1 MKRRIAKYLTIAA
14 IVLVL
19 LIAAGGWFLDR
30 WLQSAEA
37 HAKIEGKLS
46 EALKMPVKIGALGFS
61 SWSGLSV
68 KKITVAGPDG
78 ILFEADGISASHSF
92 SSLFRGSMGLSE
104 VRISQPHI
112 RLFQDAAGNWGPS
125 HTAAPPQPVAA
136 LASLGNPVA
145 AAPPS
150 APSAAQPTPPGN
162 LPANPPPDVVQNAEK
177 HRAVSIGK
185 ILIENGTVE
194 MISKSHAPFATVTGL
209 NVTMRDVT
217 ETAFTG
223 SVEIT
228 RAILH
233 GVIALDHLK
242 GATTRDGQT
251 FSLRNLSAET
261 GGGGITGEGTY
272 TIGATAGAAMKISAV
287 NLARA
292 TLDGGMTG
300 QKISGTVS
308 GDAQFAGLGADKN
321 AVTGRGTLALK
332 SGDCSQ
338 FELLRQIGDIV
349 RVAAL
354 ANFQIADATANFQVA
369 NGQITLSPMG
379 VSTPPIGIVM
389 SGPVTF
395 GGVVNL
401 SAQLYVPASLV
412 ASQPMLAGQFSPPDA
427 NNLQCVS
434 FKITGDMKKPRQ
446 NLAEVLTGTKDHRQQ
461 NIIAAGSVLST
472 LLQKN
477 NPKLLKK
484 LQPALQM
491 VRPAQAPQPAPA
503 QP

>member
-19 LIAAGGWFLDR
+19 LVAAGGWFLDR
-30 WLQSAEA
+30 WLQSADA
-37 HAKIEGKLS
+37 QAKIEGKLS

-61 SWSGLSV
+61 SWSGISV
-68 KKITVAGPDG
+68 KKITVSGPDG

-112 RLFQDAAGNWGPS
+112 RMFQDAAGNWGPP

-150 APSAAQPTPPGN
+150 APSAAQPTLPGN
-162 LPANPPPDVVQNAEK
+162 LPTSPPPVAVQTAEK
-177 HRAVSIGK
+177 HRAISIGK

-194 MISKSHAPFATVTGL
+194 MIGRTHAPFATVTGL
-209 NVTMRDVT
+209 NVTMRDVS

-223 SVEIT
+223 NLEIG

-233 GVIALDHLK
+233 GVVALDHLK

-261 GGGGITGEGTY
+261 GGGSITGEGTY
-272 TIGATAGAAMKISAV
+272 TIGATASTAMKMSAV

-300 QKISGTVS
+300 QKISGIVS

-321 AVTGRGTLALK
+321 AITGRGTLALK

-338 FELLRQIGDIV
+338 FELLRQIGDVV

-369 NGQITLSPMG
+369 SGQVTLSPVG
-379 VSTPPIGIVM
+379 VSTPPIGITM

-395 GGVVNL
+395 DGVLNL

-412 ASQPMLAGQFSPPDA
+412 ASQPMIAGQFSPPDA
-427 NNLQCVS
+427 NNLRCVS

-446 NLAEVLTGTKDHRQQ
+446 NLAEALTGTKDHRQQ

-491 VRPAQAPQPAPA
+491 VQPAPAPQPAPA